1 MGKVLARSIKGY
13 TSQLALGKRII
24 QEYREYFLEPAKTN
38 YYRESRP
45 MTLENFMRK
54 IRLYQ
59 MEPDN
64 NLPAK
69 IIRAGTVWKMLNN
82 IPELKSEITML
93 LLKGGV

>member
-13 TSQLALGKRII
+13 TNQLDLGKRII
-24 QEYREYFLEPAKTN
+24 KEYRDYFVEPEKRN
-38 YYRESRP
+38 YNRESKP
-45 MTLENFMRK
+45 ITLEGFMRK
-54 IRLYQ
+54 FRLYQ
-59 MEPDN
+59 MELDA

-69 IIRAGTVWKMLNN
+69 IMRAGTVWKMLNK